1 MAYPSKPIGNN
12 ILPFDTIFADNNSN
26 KISMTTAEILDG
38 YNNDGENETELT
50 SVPDANRFNMFWY
63 QTHNTIKW
71 IVDYIEELYNAK
83 LEKSGGTMTGILD
96 MGANKVKTTYK
107 PQNAE
112 DLTNK
117 AYVDKIINSAMWIGE
132 VKTMA
137 YPYTP
142 SLPEGMEV
150 VPCDGRAI
158 SRSTYS
164 ELYSLI
170 GTSFGAGDGVNTF
183 NIPDY
188 RGLFLRGWDGN
199 SNRDKDRVF
208 GQIQQAGLPN
218 HDHIFNGTTAV
229 NNVSHSHTR
238 GTMNITGVF
247 DVTNNWP
254 TRAYG
259 DGTPSPRGTGAFSVI
274 NRWGTNA
281 AGNGGTGAVGVDF
294 QFNAANSWT
303 GETSAQ
309 NVNHTHAYN
318 GTTTKVNQAMYQDNL
333 TEVRPINSTCYYLI
347 RIK

>member
-1 MAYPSKPIGNN
+1 MAYPSRPTGEN

-50 SVPDANRFNMFWY
+50 SRPDANRFNMFWY

-83 LEKSGGTMTGILD
+83 LENSGGTMTGILD
-96 MGANKVKTTYK
+96 MGANKVKSTYT
-107 PQNAE
+107 PQNPE

-117 AYVDKIINSAMWIGE
+117 EYVDKTINAAMWIGE

-137 YPYTP
+137 YPNIP
-142 SLPEGMEV
+142 NLPTGMEV

-170 GTSFGAGDGVNTF
+170 GTSFGTGDGVNTF

-188 RGLFLRGWDGN
+188 RGLFLRGWDGG
-199 SNRDKDRVF
+199 SNRDKDRIF
-208 GQIQQAGLPN
+208 GTIQQAGLPN

-238 GTMNITGVF
+238 GTMNITGKISF
-247 DVTNNWP
+247 
-254 TRAYG
+254 
-259 DGTPSPRGTGAFSVI
+259 DGTNQLYNAEGAFSIDGDVGGWGQGHGG
-274 NRWGTNA
+274 RWNNPIFGFDASRT
-281 AGNGGTGAVGVDF
+281 
-294 QFNAANSWT
+294 WT
-303 GETSAQ
+303 GETSAN
-309 NVNHTHAYN
+309 NVNHTHTYN
-318 GTTTKVNQAMYQDNL
+318 GTTTKAKQAMYQDDI

>member
-1 MAYPSKPIGNN
+1 MAYPSRPTGDN
-12 ILPFDTIFADNNSN
+12 ILPFDTIFADNNTS
-26 KISMTTAEILDG
+26 KTVMTTSEILEG
-38 YNNDGENETELT
+38 YNNDGEQETALT
-50 SVPDANRFNMFWY
+50 SRPDANRFNMFWY

-71 IVDYIEELYNAK
+71 IVDYIQELYNAK
-83 LEKSGGTMTGILD
+83 LEKSGGTMTGILN
-96 MGANKVKTTYK
+96 MGANKVKSTYV

-150 VPCDGRAI
+150 VPCDGRAL

-170 GTSFGAGDGVNTF
+170 GTSFGTGNGTTTF

-208 GQIQQAGLPN
+208 GAIQQAGLPN
-218 HDHIFNGTTAV
+218 HTHTFSGTTAT

-238 GTMNITGVF
+238 GTMNITGYINGVGEE
-247 DVTNNWP
+247 NNV
-254 TRAYG
+254 AG
-259 DGTPSPRGTGAFSVI
+259 GAFYYDGRTVGSK
-274 NRWGTNA
+274 
-281 AGNGGTGAVGVDF
+281 GGGWDLCAHFD
-294 QFNAANSWT
+294 ASRAWT
-303 GETSAQ
+303 GETSAN
-309 NVNHTHAYN
+309 NVNHTHTYN
-318 GTTTKVNQAMYQDNL
+318 GTTTKVNQAMYQDDL